1 MNIVAID
8 PSLISTALVVT
19 SGDTF
24 KMFNYCR
31 ESSAFGKTGIKK
43 WFKLAEQ
50 YVTYKFI
57 EYREFEDY
65 SEGEL
70 TKLKD
75 YDKITDDII
84 KDILDNINP
93 TKPTKV
99 GIEGYSFSSTAGD
112 IIDLVT
118 FSTLLRKKLFDKI
131 SEDITVLS
139 PSTLKLESCK
149 LTYPPI
155 IKEIGG
161 KKPRQEFI
169 WRNTMGISG
178 GKFQKTEMFK
188 AITDN
193 DDLNDN
199 FMPANLRLGVGFDF
213 IFDEYNKISV
223 IGETT
228 KLLVP
233 TPPKVGDEDNSGAID
248 NTDYTIANNEYR
260 KIGWVSGIFQSFGDA
275 PDGLSEEFKEFT
287 YALGAEYWYQDSFA
301 LRTGYFHESEVK
313 GARKFFTLGAGFK
326 YNIVKIDV
334 SYLFS
339 ASKVR
344 NPLENTLRFSLT
356 FNFGDKYDEL

>member
-24 KMFNYCR
+24 KIYNYCR

-70 TKLKD
+70 IKLKD

-84 KDILDNINP
+84 KDILDNIDT
-93 TKPTKV
+93 TKPTKI

-118 FSTLLRKKLFDKI
+118 FSTLLRKKLYDEV
-131 SEDITVLS
+131 SEDITVFS

-169 WRNTMGISG
+169 WRNSIGVSG
-178 GKFQKTEMFK
+178 GKFTKTEIFLS
-188 AITDN
+188 IVEN
-193 DDLNDN
+193 QILDDYWTKHCKLVKLDI
-199 FMPANLRLGVGFDF
+199 LS
-213 IFDEYNKISV
+213 IST
-223 IGETT
+223 I
-228 KLLVP
+228 
-233 TPPKVGDEDNSGAID
+233 PKPYEDIN
-248 NTDYTIANNEYR
+248 
-260 KIGWVSGIFQSFGDA
+260 
-275 PDGLSEEFKEFT
+275 
-287 YALGAEYWYQDSFA
+287 DSFTIYQI
-301 LRTGYFHESEVK
+301 LKRSG
-313 GARKFFTLGAGFK
+313 
-326 YNIVKIDV
+326 
-334 SYLFS
+334 
-339 ASKVR
+339 
-344 NPLENTLRFSLT
+344 
-356 FNFGDKYDEL
+356 

>member
-43 WFKLAEQ
+43 WFKMAEQ

-75 YDKITDDII
+75 YDKITDGII
-84 KDILDNINP
+84 KDILDNIDTN
-93 TKPTKV
+93 KPTKI

-178 GKFQKTEMFK
+178 GKFTKTEIFMSIVENK
-188 AITDN
+188 NWN
-193 DDLNDN
+193 DYWTKHCKLVKSDVLSVSTIPKPYEDLND
-199 FMPANLRLGVGFDF
+199 AV
-213 IFDEYNKISV
+213 
-223 IGETT
+223 
-228 KLLVP
+228 
-233 TPPKVGDEDNSGAID
+233 
-248 NTDYTIANNEYR
+248 TIYHIL
-260 KIGWVSGIFQSFGDA
+260 K
-275 PDGLSEEFKEFT
+275 
-287 YALGAEYWYQDSFA
+287 AES
-301 LRTGYFHESEVK
+301 L
-313 GARKFFTLGAGFK
+313 
-326 YNIVKIDV
+326 
-334 SYLFS
+334 
-339 ASKVR
+339 
-344 NPLENTLRFSLT
+344 PL
-356 FNFGDKYDEL
+356 K